1 MTNATSNYQVIIVGA
16 GFAGVAAARRL
27 GKAKIPTLLIDRN
40 NYSQFHPC
48 SIRWPARSSRRVT

>member
-40 NYSQFHPC
+40 NYSQFQPLLYQV
-48 SIRWPARSSRRVT
+48 ASS